1 MLESEAGVSVKD
13 RAVEIGFLDV
23 WTVEFSL
30 TFHLALGFRATKAW
44 PTRLK
49 SEEPAVR
56 SLPIPPVLPSGLFCC
71 GGLMT

>member
-30 TFHLALGFRATKAW
+30 TFRLALGFRATKAW
-44 PTRLK
+44 PTCLK
-49 SEEPAVR
+49 SEEPTVR
-56 SLPIPPVLPSGLFCC
+56 SLPTPVLPSGLFCC